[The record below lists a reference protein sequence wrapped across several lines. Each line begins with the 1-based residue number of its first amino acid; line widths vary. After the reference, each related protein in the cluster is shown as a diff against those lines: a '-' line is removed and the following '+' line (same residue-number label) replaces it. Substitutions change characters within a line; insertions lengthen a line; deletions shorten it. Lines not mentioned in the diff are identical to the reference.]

1 MDLNRN
7 VKKVGNKMKIK
18 EIDIYAI
25 RLPLIDPF
33 IISYHTYDDMPSII
47 VKVTTED
54 GLIGYGE
61 AVADEHVTGE
71 TWESTYALL
80 ENTLAPLLIG
90 ENPMEFECLHEKMDK
105 AVYQAP
111 AAKAAIDI
119 ACYDLVGKKL
129 GVPVYQLLGGRY
141 HEKFPITHVLS
152 IGTPESMAEEAGKRV
167 KEGYSSFKMKVGT
180 EVQAD
185 VKRIQAVRAKVGNDI
200 AIRVDVN
207 QGWKNSANTIIAMRQ
222 LENIGLDWLEQP
234 VVADDFNGMVE
245 VKAKTS
251 TPLMMDE
258 GLRGFRDMRELIE
271 KKAAHK
277 VNIKLMKCGG
287 IYPAMKLAHM
297 AEMAGIEC
305 QIGSMVESSIGSA
318 AGFHVAFSKKVF
330 TSVELTGPL
339 KFSKD
344 VGNLHYDVPFI
355 KLNERAGLGID
366 INESILQELTEFSTK
381 VTK

>member
-1 MDLNRN
+1 
-7 VKKVGNKMKIK
+7 MKIK
-18 EIDIYAI
+18 EIEIYAI
-25 RLPLIDPF
+25 RLPLVDPF

-47 VKVTTED
+47 VKLTTEE
-54 GLIGYGE
+54 GLVGYGE

-71 TWESTYALL
+71 SWESTYAMLK
-80 ENTLAPLLIG
+80 NTLAPLLIG
-90 ENPMEFECLHEKMDK
+90 QNPMEFERLHEMMDK

-119 ACYDLVGKKL
+119 ACYDVVGKKL

-141 HEKFPITHVLS
+141 HEKFPVTHVLS
-152 IGTPESMAEEAGKRV
+152 IGTPDAMATEAATRME
-167 KEGYSSFKMKVGT
+167 EGYNSFKMKVGT

-185 VKRIQAVRAKVGNDI
+185 VERIQAVRAKVGESI

-207 QGWKNSANTIIAMRQ
+207 QGWKNSANTITAMRQ
-222 LENIGLDWLEQP
+222 LEKEGLDWLEQP

-245 VKAKTS
+245 VKAKTT

-258 GLRGFRDMRELIE
+258 GLRNMRDMRELIE
-271 KKAAHK
+271 KQAAHK

-318 AGFHVAFSKKVF
+318 AGFHVAFSKKAF

-355 KLNERAGLGID
+355 KLNERPGLGID
-366 INESILQELTEFSTK
+366 VDEAILQELTEFSTK